1 MTDRRKEKI
10 KKELLEEDI
19 NWIYI
24 NEEINKYHSK
34 NSNLDI
40 EELEKI
46 FKEIYEEF
54 IAPPS
59 KKYSI
64 KENLIDISIVYILE
78 QLLNSLNIEV
88 PRNSVVKEIYTP
100 TKDSSLKEDISF
112 NQVKN
117 KEDLIKKSFV
127 YIKRLLLADYRKEGK
142 YTYYK
147 ANINKWFEYRRYYIC
162 NVEILKNLLP
172 ILIGYLKSEKNCSID
187 SFFEII
193 DNLIK
198 YLIQPYENSNDLFD
212 IENVIINNI
221 YEDLEIK
228 ILDINSKQIPPY
240 RDIVIEPQRVI
251 INSDNSRTI
260 EYLNENLNTKTI
272 DIKNIIRVKVDE
284 EIEGAVKHK
293 SGKHFYFYN
302 NDFLIEDKIEKKY
315 LEEKNYEI
323 ILEVPTSIYEY
334 FMIKPLNEQKIYH
347 TETELEY
354 FKDMYKIKDIK
365 GSHFYVV
372 GSDTIKNTSSIIFH
386 IINNVRVIEPQELR
400 DNIQNR
406 IEEYISKI
414 E

>member
-1 MTDRRKEKI
+1 MTDKRKEKI

-40 EELEKI
+40 EDLTEIFEEV
-46 FKEIYEEF
+46 FKEN

-59 KKYSI
+59 TKYGI
-64 KENLIDISIVYILE
+64 KENSIDSSIILIME
-78 QLLNSLNIEV
+78 KLLNELNTEV
-88 PRNSVVKEIYTP
+88 PRNQIINEINE
-100 TKDSSLKEDISF
+100 DSSLIDKIGVETIK
-112 NQVKN
+112 NQ
-117 KEDLIKKSFV
+117 EDLFKKSFM
-127 YIKRLLLADYRKEGK
+127 YIKRLLLADYRKESK

-187 SFFEII
+187 KFFEVI

-228 ILDINSKQIPPY
+228 IFDINSKQIPPH

-260 EYLNENLNTKTI
+260 EYLNENLDTKTI
-272 DIKNIIRVKVDE
+272 DIKNIIRVKLDKE
-284 EIEGAVKHK
+284 REGAVKHK
-293 SGKHFYFYN
+293 TGKYFYLYN
-302 NDFLIEDKIEKKY
+302 KNFLIEEKIEKKY

-323 ILEVPTSIYEY
+323 ILEVPTSTYEY
-334 FMIKPLNEQKIYH
+334 FRLKPLMQQQLFH
-347 TETELEY
+347 TPREIEY
-354 FKDMYKIKDIK
+354 FKEVYKINDIK
-365 GSHFYVV
+365 DNHFYVV
-372 GSDTIKNTSSIIFH
+372 ARDTIKNTSSIVFH
-386 IINNVRVIEPQELR
+386 IINNVKIIEPQELR
-400 DNIQNR
+400 ANIINKM
-406 IEEYISKI
+406 EEYISKI